1 MSILKQRLF
10 TNWHLMRIVK
20 AGIGIMLLVT
30 GIQNKDWVT
39 GIFSIFF
46 LYQAVMDV
54 GCCGSQGCY
63 TPPIENSIDIANTKQ
78 DEVIE
83 YEEIK

>member
-1 MSILKQRLF
+1 MSILKQRLV
-10 TNWHLMRIVK
+10 TNWHLMRIVR

-39 GIFSIFF
+39 GLFSIFF

-63 TPPIENSIDIANTKQ
+63 TPPIRKYKDIVQIKK

-83 YEEIK
+83 YEELK